1 LSTVTSATARA
12 MSLAPF
18 KATDTSALASAGE
31 SLMPSS
37 PHHDHVP
44 ALGAQLFHVRRFV
57 FGKHLRVVLVD
68 AERAQARDDHAGF
81 GAQGVFDADH
91 AVQE

>member
-1 LSTVTSATARA
+1 
-12 MSLAPF
+12 MSLASF

-31 SLMPSS
+31 SLMPS

-68 AERAQARDDHAGF
+68 AERAQARDDPAGF

-91 AVQE
+91 AAQE